1 MTFKACFALSI
12 PNDCKFRLENLQSFI
27 LVKSTCN
34 ILSSN
39 CPKTQKTSVLH
50 NQMSYRRFKG
60 SSELVGIRATDFVL
74 SFSPSNVVFGDQIA
88 FEDRSFWRSYRSIW
102 PLNSAR
108 EAKSLEVNVVEH
120 ANRSQHAK
128 LFWVHV
134 LTFWVIIIS
143 DSIWEKLSRRVRN
156 QKNKVTLFHHFFII
170 YKFW

>member
-50 NQMSYRRFKG
+50 NQTSYRRFKG
-60 SSELVGIRATDFVL
+60 SSELVGIRATDFVY

-88 FEDRSFWRSYRSIW
+88 FEDKSFWRSYRSFW
-102 PLNSAR
+102 PLNSAS
-108 EAKSLEVNVVEH
+108 EAKSPEVNVVEH
-120 ANRSQHAK
+120 TNKSQHAK
-128 LFWVHV
+128 LFWVQI
-134 LTFWVIIIS
+134 LIFW
-143 DSIWEKLSRRVRN
+143 
-156 QKNKVTLFHHFFII
+156 FFFI
-170 YKFW
+170 YVLRSYLPSNLASQG

>member
-50 NQMSYRRFKG
+50 NQTSYRRFKG
-60 SSELVGIRATDFVL
+60 SSEFVEIRATDFV
-74 SFSPSNVVFGDQIA
+74 SDISSSSVVFGDQIT
-88 FEDRSFWRSYRSIW
+88 FEDRSFCRSCRTLW
-102 PLNSAR
+102 PLNGAR

-128 LFWVHV
+128 LFWVHF

-143 DSIWEKLSRRVRN
+143 DSIW
-156 QKNKVTLFHHFFII
+156 
-170 YKFW
+170 